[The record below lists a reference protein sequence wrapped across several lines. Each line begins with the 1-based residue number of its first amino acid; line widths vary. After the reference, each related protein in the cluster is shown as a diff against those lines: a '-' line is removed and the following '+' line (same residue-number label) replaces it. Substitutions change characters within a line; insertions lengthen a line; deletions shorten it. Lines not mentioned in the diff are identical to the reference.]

1 MGGDADERARLRAA
15 ARTAGA
21 VWALAHA
28 APAGWLAAAPAQ
40 ELRRAARAP
49 GGWWYPALFGALLA
63 AVWALFLGTA
73 LADPGYVPRGRAG
86 AGAGAAGREAGAGPG
101 GGGPAPGESRG
112 PGAAP
117 GRAGAAEPPVGSGAA
132 AGGGGAGPEGVD
144 LEAGGRGAREGRR
157 WCAECHVFQPVRA
170 KHCRACG
177 RCVERFDHHCLW
189 LGSCVGRRN
198 HRRFFWLLV
207 AEVALHFWFIRILV
221 SGVLRADEP
230 TKYTYSLNG
239 VTYML
244 VFFSGLMVVF
254 LVPLL
259 VLHTYLAATGQTTWE
274 WGARAN
280 ITYLSALPTGYN
292 PFDRGG
298 RGNLEHFCLPRDF
311 SEPYPLPDPAEA
323 PERDGSG
330 RKDTWWDN
338 EHYSCCG

>member
-1 MGGDADERARLRAA
+1 MEI
-15 ARTAGA
+15 
-21 VWALAHA
+21 
-28 APAGWLAAAPAQ
+28 
-40 ELRRAARAP
+40 
-49 GGWWYPALFGALLA
+49 
-63 AVWALFLGTA
+63 
-73 LADPGYVPRGRAG
+73 
-86 AGAGAAGREAGAGPG
+86 
-101 GGGPAPGESRG
+101 
-112 PGAAP
+112 
-117 GRAGAAEPPVGSGAA
+117 
-132 AGGGGAGPEGVD
+132 
-144 LEAGGRGAREGRR
+144 GGRGGGEGRR
-157 WCAECHVFQPVRA
+157 WCAECQVFQPVRA
-170 KHCRACG
+170 KHCKACG

-221 SGVLRADEP
+221 SGVLQADEP

-274 WGARAN
+274 WGARAK
-280 ITYLSALPTGYN
+280 ITYLSALPAGYN
-292 PFDRGG
+292 PFDQGG

-311 SEPYPLPDPAEA
+311 SEPYPMPDPAEA
-323 PERDGSG
+323 PVRDRSG
-330 RKDTWWDN
+330 RTDTWWNN